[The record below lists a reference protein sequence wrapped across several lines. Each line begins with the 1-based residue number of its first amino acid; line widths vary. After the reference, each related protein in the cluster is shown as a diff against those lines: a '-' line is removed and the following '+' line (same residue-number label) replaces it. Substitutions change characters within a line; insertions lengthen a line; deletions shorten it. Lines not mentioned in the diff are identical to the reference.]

1 MRLQACCE
9 RDNAVADKD
18 VIIEE
23 KNSTTQQK
31 EKLLS
36 ELQQVSAQAAEYKK
50 QLSKVLNIPTIF
62 LEINRRYLSI
72 CDMKSVTAYVGR
84 IANQRKI
91 PKWLPFKNYK
101 SESLNI

>member
-1 MRLQACCE
+1 MWLQACCE

-50 QLSKVLNIPTIF
+50 QLSKVVNIPTIF
-62 LEINRRYLSI
+62 LE
-72 CDMKSVTAYVGR
+72 K
-84 IANQRKI
+84 KI
-91 PKWLPFKNYK
+91 GILIFC
-101 SESLNI
+101 